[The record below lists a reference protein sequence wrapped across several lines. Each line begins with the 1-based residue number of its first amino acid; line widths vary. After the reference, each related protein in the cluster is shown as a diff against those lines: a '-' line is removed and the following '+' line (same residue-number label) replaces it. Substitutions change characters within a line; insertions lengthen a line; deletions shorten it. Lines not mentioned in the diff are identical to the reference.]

1 MSETS
6 KSQFGESIQSASD
19 TPKMNPLLLH
29 LIKVGKGNIFENS
42 VEIDTAG
49 GEIEIGN
56 YNIFEA
62 HVRIVNASK
71 TQKMIIGSH
80 NIFEMK
86 TIVNTSLIGHFNI
99 LKTYSTINDCTLKG
113 NNVITQNGILP
124 PGTHR

>member
-1 MSETS
+1 MAETG
-6 KSQFGESIQSASD
+6 KPQFGESIQSSGE
-19 TPKMNPLLLH
+19 TPKVNPLLLH

-49 GEIEIGN
+49 GEIDIGN

-71 TQKMIIGSH
+71 TQRMVIGSH

-86 TIVNTSLIGHFNI
+86 TIVNSSLIGHFNI
-99 LKTYSTINDCTLKG
+99 LKIYSTVNECTLKA
-113 NNVITQNGILP
+113 NNVITQNAMLP
-124 PGTHR
+124 PGTHH